1 MLVGHFS
8 TALVAHRK
16 LPGSSLAFLLIASQL
31 QDILWALFHYAGL
44 EPTTPDDLFATTLQN
59 MTVEMLYSHDLL
71 PQLFW
76 MVLAF
81 GLGKLWC
88 KSTSVALAG
97 AALVLLH
104 FVFDLISGHPHHVFG
119 SDSVDISLGL
129 YASNAYLAILIE
141 AVVTVIAVAYF
152 FRLEARQGIKRT
164 AFNRRAIIGLFIF
177 GIVFMLFI
185 ATRSFRDWFG
195 IPEFDLGFNTTMP
208 NLIVTYAAML
218 FFLLYH
224 VPRVAKENA

>member
-31 QDILWALFHYAGL
+31 QDILWALFHFTGL
-44 EPTTPDDLFATTLQN
+44 ETTTPGDIFATTLQN

-71 PQLFW
+71 PQVFW
-76 MVLAF
+76 MAIAF
-81 GLGKLWC
+81 VLGKLWC
-88 KSTSVALAG
+88 KSNSVAMAG
-97 AALVLLH
+97 AVLVLLH

-119 SDSVDISLGL
+119 SDTVDISLGL
-129 YASNAYLAILIE
+129 YASNAYMAIFIE
-141 AVVTVIAVAYF
+141 AVITAIAVAYF
-152 FRLEARQGIKRT
+152 FKQESKMGIQRST
-164 AFNRRAIIGLFIF
+164 FSRRSIIGLFIF
-177 GIVFMLFI
+177 GILFMLFI

-195 IPEFDLGFNTTMP
+195 IPEMDLGFNTTMP
-208 NLIVTYAAML
+208 NLIVTYVAMV

-224 VPRVAKENA
+224 VPKVNRTT